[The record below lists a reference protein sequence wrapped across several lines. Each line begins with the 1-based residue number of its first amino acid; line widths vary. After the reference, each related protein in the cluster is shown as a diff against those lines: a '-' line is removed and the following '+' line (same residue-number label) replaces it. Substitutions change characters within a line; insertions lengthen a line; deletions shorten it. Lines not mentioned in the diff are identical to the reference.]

1 MIPLR
6 TIAKKTTFQLQ
17 RKIIM
22 SGSEEEEE
30 FNDEEAANDD
40 DVVTQ
45 ELANSLKKISKVVTN
60 LMARADCEPFREPGD
75 WKGLQ
80 VSTS

>member
-1 MIPLR
+1 
-6 TIAKKTTFQLQ
+6 
-17 RKIIM
+17 M

-30 FNDEEAANDD
+30 FNDEEAAANDD

-45 ELANSLKKISKVVTN
+45 ELANSLRKISKVVTN
-60 LMARADCEPFREPGD
+60 LMARADCEPFREPVD

-80 VSTS
+80 VSRT

>member
-1 MIPLR
+1 
-6 TIAKKTTFQLQ
+6 
-17 RKIIM
+17 M

-30 FNDEEAANDD
+30 FNDEEAAANDD
-40 DVVTQ
+40 DVVT

-60 LMARADCEPFREPGD
+60 LMARADCEPFREPVD

-80 VSTS
+80 VSRTWVGYL